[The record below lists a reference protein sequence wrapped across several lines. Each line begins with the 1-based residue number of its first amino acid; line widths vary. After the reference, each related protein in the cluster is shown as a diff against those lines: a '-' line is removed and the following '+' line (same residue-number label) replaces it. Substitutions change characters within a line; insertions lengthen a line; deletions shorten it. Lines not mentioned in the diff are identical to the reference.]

1 MKLLLVLLFIG
12 LSSADPVAVGDA
24 KPDAKADPWYGYY
37 GWGYPAYSYPSW
49 GWGGYWGYP
58 HYIGKRSADAEP
70 APEASAD
77 AKADPWYYYG
87 NYGWGYPYYSSY
99 YYPAWGGYSYIG
111 KRSADAE
118 PEAAA
123 APAPTADAKADPW
136 LYYGNYGWGY
146 PYYSSY
152 YYPAWGGYS
161 YIGKRSADAE
171 PEAAA
176 APAADAKADPWW
188 PYYYGGYGYP
198 AWGYGGW
205 GGYYNRYWWRK

>member
-1 MKLLLVLLFIG
+1 MLKL
-12 LSSADPVAVGDA
+12 
-24 KPDAKADPWYGYY
+24 YR
-37 GWGYPAYSYPSW
+37 
-49 GWGGYWGYP
+49 YP

-87 NYGWGYPYYSSY
+87 NYGWGYPYYSNY
-99 YYPAWGGYSYIG
+99 YYPTWGGYHLIG
-111 KRSADAE
+111 KRSAEAE
-118 PEAAA
+118 A
-123 APAPTADAKADPW
+123 APAPAPAADAKADPW
-136 LYYGNYGWGY
+136 YYYGNYIWGY